1 MIISNTTYLK
11 VLNTQILVNK
21 FFTKSNEHD
30 RPLVVIH
37 GGPAMTHDYLLTL
50 QEIAIKQ
57 PVIYY
62 DQLSADNSNQAQNI
76 NQDFKWDLNYFV
88 HQFSELIKILELNS
102 FDLLGH
108 AWGAAIAVTYAAS
121 KQQNLH
127 KLILASP
134 WLSAAQWSYD
144 VNEVALELAPEIHQI
159 LVECENHNRLDDSQ
173 YLQAKDKLYKNYF
186 CRIQI
191 PKILQDSMD
200 KLNKEVYQSMWGKYE
215 TKIVGTLKNVDLF
228 HELSL
233 INVPTLI
240 TCGRY
245 DVARPETML
254 MVAEE
259 IDGSKLEIFEQ
270 SSHFPHLEE
279 QEKYLDVV
287 LNFLK

>member
-1 MIISNTTYLK
+1 MIISNTTYFK

-30 RPLVVIH
+30 RPLIVIH

-50 QEIAIKQ
+50 QEIAKQQ
-57 PVIYY
+57 PVIFY
-62 DQLSADNSNQAQNI
+62 DQLAADSSNQAQNI
-76 NQDFKWDLNYFV
+76 NQDVKWDLNYFAQ
-88 HQFSELIKILELNS
+88 QFSELIKILELTS

-108 AWGAAIAVTYAAS
+108 AWGAALAVVYAAT
-121 KQQNLH
+121 KPNNLH

-159 LVECENHNRLDDSQ
+159 LVDCEKHDKLDDSQ
-173 YLQAKDKLYKNYF
+173 YLQAIDKLNKNHF
-186 CRIQI
+186 CRIPE

-200 KLNKEVYQSMWGKYE
+200 KINRDVYQTMWGKYE
-215 TKIVGTLKNVDLF
+215 TKIVGTLQNVDLF

-233 INVPTLI
+233 ITVPTLI

-245 DVARPETML
+245 DVARPETMM

-259 IDGSKLEIFEQ
+259 IAGSKLEVFEQ

-279 QEKYLDVV
+279 QQRYLELV

>member
-11 VLNTQILVNK
+11 LLNTQILVNK
-21 FFTKSNEHD
+21 FFTNSNEHN
-30 RPLVVIH
+30 RPLIVIH

-57 PVIYY
+57 PVIFY
-62 DQLSADNSNQAQNI
+62 DQLAPDNSNQAQNI
-76 NQDFKWDLNYFV
+76 NQDVKWDLNYFV
-88 HQFSELIKILELNS
+88 QQFIELIKVLDVHS

-108 AWGAAIAVTYAAS
+108 AWGAAIAVAYAAT
-121 KQQNLH
+121 KPNNLH

-159 LVECENHNRLDDSQ
+159 LVDCEKHNNLEGPQ
-173 YLQAKDKLYKNYF
+173 YLQAIDKLYKNYF
-186 CRIQI
+186 CRIPV
-191 PKILQDSMD
+191 PKILQVSMD
-200 KLNKEVYQSMWGKYE
+200 KLNRDVYQTMWGKYK
-215 TKIVGTLKNVDLF
+215 TKIVGTLQNVDLF

-245 DVARPETML
+245 DLARPETMM

-259 IDGSKLEIFEQ
+259 IDGSKLEVFEQ
-270 SSHFPHLEE
+270 SSHFPNLEE
-279 QEKYLDVV
+279 QKKYIEVL

>member
-1 MIISNTTYLK
+1 MMISTNTYFK
-11 VLNTQILVNK
+11 IDNSQILVNK

-30 RPLVVIH
+30 RPLIVIH

-50 QEIAIKQ
+50 QEIADKQ
-57 PVIYY
+57 PVVFY
-62 DQLSADNSNQAQNI
+62 DQLESASSNSAQ
-76 NQDFKWDLNYFV
+76 DCKWDLNYFV
-88 HQFSELIKILELNS
+88 QQFHELIKILELNS

-108 AWGAAIAVTYAAS
+108 SWGSAIAVTYAAS
-121 KQQNLH
+121 KPNNLH

-144 VNEVALELAPEIHQI
+144 VNEVALELSPEVHQTLIDCEKQNKLDAPE
-159 LVECENHNRLDDSQ
+159 
-173 YLQAKDKLYKNYF
+173 YLQACDQLYKNYF
-186 CRIQI
+186 CRIPM
-191 PKILQDSMD
+191 PKILQDSMH
-200 KLNKEVYQSMWGKYE
+200 KLNQEVYNIMWGKFE

-254 MVAEE
+254 MVSEE
-259 IDGSKLEIFEQ
+259 IAGSKQEIFEE

-279 QEKYLDVV
+279 QQKYLEVV